1 MNVRPKN
8 SKMRRGV
15 SLLPISF
22 TVGNIVCGYYALVAA
37 MHGGAANFD
46 AAAKAIGIAI
56 VLDGLDGRV
65 ARLTGSSSPFG
76 KEFDSLADVISF
88 GLAPAFLAYSWGMFS
103 LEGQG
108 DFFRSLARWGG
119 VITFAFLMCGAWR
132 LARFNIQ
139 VTDGHGHLPV
149 RHFIG
154 LPIPAAAG
162 MIAALVHFRKSPL
175 TEWSWAIAWLG
186 LVAGL
191 AFLMVSTVRYYSFK
205 DIDLRR
211 RRSSLVV
218 VALGL
223 LVILIVMNS
232 EVVLPLVAIAYVLS
246 GIIGKVSGW
255 IRRRPASSPTASGEP
270 AELPHS

>member
-1 MNVRPKN
+1 MNEKLKSR
-8 SKMRRGV
+8 KMRRGAP
-15 SLLPISF
+15 LLPTLF

-37 MHGGAANFD
+37 MRGGAANFD

-65 ARLTGSSSPFG
+65 ARLTGATSPFG

-88 GLAPAFLAYSWGMFS
+88 GLAPAFLAYSWGLFS
-103 LEGQG
+103 LEGDG
-108 DFFRSLARWGG
+108 DVFRHLIRWGG

-139 VTDGHGHLPV
+139 ATDGPNHVPF
-149 RHFIG
+149 RHFVG

-175 TEWSWAIAWLG
+175 AEWTWAAAWLG

-223 LVILIVMNS
+223 LVILIVTNS
-232 EVVLPLVAIAYVLS
+232 EIVLPLLAIAYVLS
-246 GIIGKVSGW
+246 GIIAKVSGW
-255 IRRRPASSPTASGEP
+255 IRRRPGSSPTAAGEP
-270 AELPHS
+270 AELPHL

>member
-1 MNVRPKN
+1 MNEKPKN

-108 DFFRSLARWGG
+108 DFFRQLARWGG
-119 VITFAFLMCGAWR
+119 VMTFAFLMCGAWR

-139 VTDGHGHLPV
+139 APEAPGHVPL

-175 TEWSWAIAWLG
+175 TEWPWAIAWLG

-223 LVILIVMNS
+223 LVILIVSNS
-232 EVVLPLVAIAYVLS
+232 EVVLPLLAIGYVLS
-246 GIIGKVSGW
+246 GIIGKISGW
-255 IRRRPASSPTASGEP
+255 IRRRPGPSPTATGEP
-270 AELPHS
+270 AQLPHL